1 MVISETIRGNLK
13 QSAYHI
19 YKGSLVN
26 FIGCNDGLMVMLKK
40 KSAYHLNTYIVF
52 VEKWR
57 GISDL
62 L

>member
-19 YKGSLVN
+19 DNGSLVN

-52 VEKWR
+52 VEK
-57 GISDL
+57 
-62 L
+62 